1 MGALQIFVF
10 KSLIDY
16 NEILVRCSLSLD
28 LLHKAISLYVQFTQ
42 LLGLLLILACNLFK
56 IGLSIKGIYSN
67 LSQIVHVSFNSQKRT
82 ISL

>member
-28 LLHKAISLYVQFTQ
+28 LLHNAILLYVQFTQ
-42 LLGLLLILACNLFK
+42 LLGLLLILVCNLFE
-56 IGLSIKGIYSN
+56 IGLNIKCIC
-67 LSQIVHVSFNSQKRT
+67 
-82 ISL
+82 

>member
-56 IGLSIKGIYSN
+56 IGLNIKCIC
-67 LSQIVHVSFNSQKRT
+67 
-82 ISL
+82 